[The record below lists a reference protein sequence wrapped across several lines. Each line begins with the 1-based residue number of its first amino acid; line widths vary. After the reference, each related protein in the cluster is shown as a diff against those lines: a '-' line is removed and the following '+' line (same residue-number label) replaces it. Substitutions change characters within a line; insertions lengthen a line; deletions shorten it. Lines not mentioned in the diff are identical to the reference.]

1 LSEDQGV
8 AESLVNMH
16 GSRHWDPLVQE
27 VNAKDEI
34 ISALRESL
42 FKKTYQS
49 EVMSLVLK
57 SLIIRIES
65 GNLDPSR
72 TNFYRSILNSVS
84 NIGTDG
90 KLSKLPRL

>member
-1 LSEDQGV
+1 
-8 AESLVNMH
+8 M
-16 GSRHWDPLVQE
+16 VQE

-65 GNLDPSR
+65 GNLDPSS

>member
-1 LSEDQGV
+1 
-8 AESLVNMH
+8 M
-16 GSRHWDPLVQE
+16 VQE